1 MTSSAEEAAS
11 SQHAILKKKIK
22 KNECPRTDDE
32 IGTEVEIHA
41 IHREVGLDGAEGKS
55 LKTRNE
61 APFLLRGARGESCFT
76 QT

>member
-11 SQHAILKKKIK
+11 SQHAILKAKI

-41 IHREVGLDGAEGKS
+41 IHREVSLDGAEGKS

-61 APFLLRGARGESCFT
+61 APFLLRGATGESCFT